1 MPSNVEAG
9 TRPTD
14 VYFVQEELDSNANP
28 QTPENPS
35 FELVSTVV
43 ESDEVEA
50 SAEYDPRTGLGN
62 YVPVEKNRMQES
74 HSLTVS
80 YDLQR
85 FPVDSSGNP
94 QDPFADVALRDVDNR
109 MQNTH
114 TILEV
119 ESKSSIIA
127 ESTWHHRYFN
137 ELGNSHPTGTD
148 PGATSK
154 GTRIE
159 TYARGCMAEEAT
171 MELAPSDA
179 STIQNELSY
188 VPHKIRK
195 HQADQPESTETIGV
209 KSTNT
214 SDDTEGTVN
223 IETVD
228 GATSESLT
236 LDSSDATTIVTS
248 TETYDSLRVSVPS
261 GLVGDVEVYTYDS
274 TATEAKQLL
283 HVIRGS
289 DARDGI
295 EADRGVPLVGDG
307 SFADGSSLNDGVPAL
322 GSSLSWNGH
331 AAGEKV
337 SSTTITAENEIST
350 EATDTGL
357 VPSIHAG
364 SQTLNLESTVFGET
378 ESPEKFDDYLEGR
391 EATLSFAIEGG
402 SVDLPRSYIDEGGST
417 EKESGSAVMQV
428 EVTWNVLEPTDGSDP
443 LQFNAA

>member
-1 MPSNVEAG
+1 MPSNVESG

-14 VYFVQEELDSNANP
+14 IYFVQETLDSNARP
-28 QTPENPS
+28 QTPTDPN
-35 FELVSTVV
+35 FKLISTVV
-43 ESDEVEA
+43 ESDEFEA

-74 HSLTVS
+74 HGLTVS

-85 FPVDSSGNP
+85 FPVDSSGNS
-94 QDPFADVALRDVDNR
+94 QDPIADVALRDVDNR
-109 MQNTH
+109 QQNTH

-119 ESKSSIIA
+119 ESKSTIIA
-127 ESTWHHRYFN
+127 ESTWHYRYFN
-137 ELGNSHPTGTD
+137 ELGNSHPSGTD

-154 GTRIE
+154 ATRIE
-159 TYARGCMAEEAT
+159 TYARGGMAEEAT

-179 STIQNELSY
+179 STIQNEISY
-188 VPHKIRK
+188 VPHKVRK
-195 HQADQPESTETIGV
+195 YQTDQPASSETIGV
-209 KSTNT
+209 KSTNS
-214 SDDTEGTVN
+214 SDDTGATVD

-236 LDSSDATTIVTS
+236 LDSSDSTTIVTS
-248 TETYDSLRVSVPS
+248 SSTYDSLRVSVPV
-261 GLVGDVEVYTYDS
+261 GLVGDLEIYTYDS
-274 TATEAKQLL
+274 TNAEAKQLL

-295 EADRGVPLVGDG
+295 EADQGVPLVGGG
-307 SFADGSSLNDGVPAL
+307 SFGTGSSLNDGVPAL

-337 SSTTITAENEIST
+337 SSTTISAENEITT

-378 ESPEKFDDYLEGR
+378 ESPEKFDDYLAGL
-391 EATLSFAIEGG
+391 EAALSFAIEGG
-402 SVDLPRSYIDEGGST
+402 TVDLPRAYIDEGGNT
-417 EKESGSAVMQV
+417 ERESGSAVMQV
-428 EVTWNVLEPTDGSDP
+428 EVVWNVLEPSSGDP